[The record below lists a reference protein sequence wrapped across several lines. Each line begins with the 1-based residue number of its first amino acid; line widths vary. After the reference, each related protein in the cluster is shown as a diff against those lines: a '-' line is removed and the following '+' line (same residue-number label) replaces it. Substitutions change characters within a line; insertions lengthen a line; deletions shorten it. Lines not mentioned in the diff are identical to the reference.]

1 MKGESFTIQ
10 GVDIRPGK
18 LRKCHET
25 FKNGQEQA
33 RIVNGHLKR
42 SYFEITFTLRKR
54 KNHMYFIITLFQIRT
69 QIYYTIRLTWYEV

>member
-25 FKNGQEQA
+25 FKNGQEQP
-33 RIVNGHLKR
+33 RIVNGLKHSQNHVHASKTKKSHVFHNNTIPN
-42 SYFEITFTLRKR
+42 SYQNILHHTFNL
-54 KNHMYFIITLFQIRT
+54 
-69 QIYYTIRLTWYEV
+69 V